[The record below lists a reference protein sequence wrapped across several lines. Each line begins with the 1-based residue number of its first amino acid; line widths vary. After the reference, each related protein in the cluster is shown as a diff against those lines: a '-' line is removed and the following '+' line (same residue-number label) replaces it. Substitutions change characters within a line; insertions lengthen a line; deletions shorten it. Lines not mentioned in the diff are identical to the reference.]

1 MAEAG
6 KFLWDAKRA
15 VERVQRFTAGRS
27 LDDYLADELLRSAVE
42 RQLEIVGEALSGLRR
57 VAPDL
62 FGSIPDA
69 PRIVAFRNILIHQ
82 YAAVDDLLVWGV
94 IQGKVPD
101 LDKALQMLLDGLEAP

>member
-1 MAEAG
+1 MTEAG
-6 KFLWDAKRA
+6 KFLWDARRA
-15 VERVQRFTAGRS
+15 VERVRRFTAGRP
-27 LDDYLADELLRSAVE
+27 LDHYLADELLRSAVE
-42 RQLEIVGEALSGLRR
+42 RQLEIVGEALAGLRR

-94 IQGKVPD
+94 VQGNVPD
-101 LDKALQMLLDGLEAP
+101 LDNALRRLLDGQEAP